1 MIESNEDLI
10 ATTTLSQ
17 VVGESNYAQHSS
29 GKQADDGVEDGGAR
43 TTKKTEIDVTEV
55 ETGDVGATTHP
66 FLCGLMEPIDISPS
80 KFPLDLASFAA
91 VFATE
96 TSHLSSCWMTTK
108 SLLIQLAA
116 NFVVWIKI
124 LLLSSI
130 LIDSIN
136 PRCTSNA
143 QCKPGLF
150 CFPLKLAY
158 PNLAD
163 WPTETRG
170 NSFCNDCLFANE
182 IYNNTTIP
190 EEAEEILQ
198 AGRDYCVNDDPNRCD
213 FIQSNRG
220 KYSYLSF
227 LVLCCLCGMF
237 CRLIYL
243 DLHKLH
249 VQQRLYEYRFE
260 LMKQESAKRT
270 SSQTGTTKLLVC
282 CTTTLP
288 VYCTSAINWFAYASR
303 AYILPSWMFTGA
315 ALLLTTWAPTT
326 RNLILVPIQIGLIAN
341 FDMVLEFVFLRQS
354 HKDYTKNAAQALELQ
369 QQRNNLSRVTYDTVL
384 AILIRIYSLGL
395 AVQIPIFVLMAES
408 IYPSVKF
415 FRNAVGPTN
424 PKYNFPIPLPC
435 NNVVAAGIFFPLLIS
450 VPMTLVMGPVAN
462 RCQCNKLHVLGYVA
476 TFVFVLYSCFLVR
489 EMIFFLQFQ
498 SF

>member
-1 MIESNEDLI
+1 MMIESNEALTNF
-10 ATTTLSQ
+10 A
-17 VVGESNYAQHSS
+17 NHSPE
-29 GKQADDGVEDGGAR
+29 QADDDVEDGGAR
-43 TTKKTEIDVTEV
+43 TTKKTEIEFAQV
-55 ETGDVGATTHP
+55 ETTSIVATHP
-66 FLCGLMEPIDISPS
+66 SSDFSFLCGLTEPIDTSPS
-80 KFPLDLASFAA
+80 NFPLDLASFAA
-91 VFATE
+91 ILATE
-96 TSHLSSCWMTTK
+96 TTDMSSCWVTAK
-108 SLLIQLAA
+108 SVVIQLAA

-124 LLLSSI
+124 ILLSSI

-136 PRCTSNA
+136 PRCTSNG

-158 PNLAD
+158 PDLTD

-170 NSFCNDCLFANE
+170 NSFCNDCLFATVLLNNE
-182 IYNNTTIP
+182 TSTP
-190 EEAEEILQ
+190 SEAEAFLQ
-198 AGRDYCVNDDPNRCD
+198 AGRDYCVNDDPERCD
-213 FIQSNRG
+213 FLQANRG

-249 VQQRLYEYRFE
+249 VQQRLYEYRLE
-260 LMKQESAKRT
+260 LMKMAAKT
-270 SSQTGTTKLLVC
+270 SQQRQHIGTTIR
-282 CTTTLP
+282 
-288 VYCTSAINWFAYASR
+288 VYLTAAINWFAYASR

-341 FDMVLEFVFLRQS
+341 FDMVLEFLFLSQT
-354 HKDYTKNAAQALELQ
+354 HKDYTKNAAGALELQ
-369 QQRNNLSRVTYDTVL
+369 QLSSSHVTTYDKVL
-384 AILIRIYSLGL
+384 AVLIRLYSLGL

-408 IYPSVKF
+408 IFPAVSFV
-415 FRNAVGPTN
+415 RNAVGPNN

-435 NNVVAAGIFFPLLIS
+435 NDVVAAGIYFPLLLT
-450 VPMTLVMGPVAN
+450 VPMTLLIGPVAN
-462 RCQCNKLHVLGYVA
+462 RCQCSTLHVLGYVS
-476 TFVFVLYSCFLVR
+476 TFVFVVYSCFLVR
-489 EMIFFLQFQ
+489 EFMVALQFR